1 MQNIQI
7 VKRGRPAKVSQAVEF
22 NPTDIKLFRGSD
34 LSFSEELFKPH
45 KTNREIDIILSTEGG
60 LMPGT
65 NLVLAGGPGS
75 GKSTVAL
82 DMLADFTRQGLK
94 CLFVSGE
101 MDEIA
106 HYKYCKRLPKFDCVQ
121 TLFLKN
127 YAHCVKETL
136 EHVFTQGYDVVAIDS
151 IAEVIEM
158 VKDNYKTTESQLPIE
173 SAKYDYGVSV
183 DSAKGLLSSVETAKS
198 IAANPARG
206 FYAQQGYDNKMLV
219 LLTSDTLA
227 RELKD
232 TTPKYEDERTGK
244 KFSGFEANTNRDYM
258 RQVLGEVS
266 TNLRGSNGLNLNF
279 IFLPHIIN

>member
-7 VKRGRPAKVSQAVEF
+7 VKRGRPAKANQVVEF
-22 NPTDIKLFRGSD
+22 NPADVQLFRGSD
-34 LSFSEELFKPH
+34 LSFSEDLFKPH

-65 NLVLAGGPGS
+65 NMVLVGGPGS

-106 HYKYCKRLPKFDCVQ
+106 HYKYCKRLPKFACVQ

-127 YAHCVKETL
+127 YASTIKETI
-136 EHVFTQGYDVVAIDS
+136 EYVFAQGYDVIAIDS

-158 VKDNYKTTESQLPIE
+158 YKDNYKTTESAAEFWFLNLQDKNKKGDNNGKYYTTFINIQQVTKAGEFAGSNRLKHMTDAMCHIE
-173 SAKYDYGVSV
+173 RSKDG
-183 DSAKGLLSSVETAKS
+183 
-198 IAANPARG
+198 
-206 FYAQQGYDNKMLV
+206 
-219 LLTSDTLA
+219 LA
-227 RELKD
+227 RSM
-232 TTPKYEDERTGK
+232 Y
-244 KFSGFEANTNRDYM
+244 FSKNRDCDKDFSVHFTIHKDSVYYSY
-258 RQVLGEVS
+258 E
-266 TNLRGSNGLNLNF
+266 T
-279 IFLPHIIN
+279 INN